1 MQQILVLIGVSG
13 SGKSTFAKNFCAE
26 NPNWLRVNRDDLRRS
41 LIPGTLAEFWQGEP
55 AQQNRVEKLV
65 GQLLRTAVKEALQN
79 GWNVLVDNT
88 HLRRT
93 YLNEVINLAQGR
105 AVQVRFKL
113 IDTDLATCLARDQAR
128 PDQVGEAV
136 IVAQH
141 ARLAMLRKNFDFDQV
156 LTVQPRLSRAAQ
168 ADETLPPCAIV
179 DIDGTVAERADRSP
193 FDWLRVGEDR
203 PKWPV
208 IRLVK
213 LLKTAGYSIL
223 FFSGRDAVCRPQT
236 IDWLNQYFQWQTDDY
251 QLYMRA
257 QNDSRKDSIVKKELY
272 QAHVAGRYWADLVV
286 DDRNQVVD
294 MWRQELGLTCL
305 QVDYGDF

>member
-1 MQQILVLIGVSG
+1 MQQILVLIGLSG
-13 SGKSTFAKNFCAE
+13 SGKSTFAKNYCQQ
-26 NPNWLRVNRDDLRRS
+26 NPNWLRINRDDLRRS
-41 LIPGTLAEFWQGEP
+41 LIPGSLAEFWQSEP

-93 YLNEVINLAQGR
+93 YLNEVISLAQGR
-105 AVQVRFKL
+105 LVEIRFKL

-128 PDQVGEAV
+128 PDQVGGAV
-136 IVAQH
+136 IQAQY
-141 ARLAMLRKNFDFDQV
+141 ARLAMLRKNFDFNQV
-156 LTVQPRLSRAAQ
+156 ITVRPRLSQVAQ
-168 ADETLPPCAIV
+168 ADETLPPCVIV

-193 FDWLRVGEDR
+193 FDWGRVGEDR

-213 LLKTAGYSIL
+213 LLEKSGYAIV

-236 IDWLNQYFQWQTDDY
+236 VAWLNQFFEWQNEDY
-251 QLYMRA
+251 QLFMRA
-257 QNDSRKDSIVKKELY
+257 ENDSRKDSIIKKELY
-272 QAHVAGRYWADLVV
+272 EAHVVGRYWADLVV